1 MDGDV
6 HIYRNIYLF
15 YKFEVPEECVP
26 RTPRIV
32 LEEVP
37 GMLNDR
43 NDVRQVVAKKCVYE
57 NSVFN
62 DGDQWKATHT
72 DCQMC
77 SCEKYVIFFDILG

>member
-1 MDGDV
+1 M
-6 HIYRNIYLF
+6 LF
-15 YKFEVPEECVP
+15 LQFEVPEECVP

-37 GMLNDR
+37 GMVNDM
-43 NDVRQVVAKKCVYE
+43 NDMRPEIVATKCVYE

-77 SCEKYVIFFDILG
+77 SCEKYIFPLHFSLVFLISSS